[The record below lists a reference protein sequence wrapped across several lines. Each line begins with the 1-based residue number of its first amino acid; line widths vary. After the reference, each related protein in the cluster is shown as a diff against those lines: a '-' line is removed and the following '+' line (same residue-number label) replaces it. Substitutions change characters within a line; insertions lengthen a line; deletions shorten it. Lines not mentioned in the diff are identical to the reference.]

1 MDKKRQ
7 MLSIKELADM
17 LNVSQKTI
25 RRHINSGKIKS
36 VKLGGV
42 HRISREEISTFLEGE
57 EIIDEQIIG
66 SNQNQEFPFS
76 SKVPDLYERSC
87 ARIVWVEANTSST
100 CVPIESWTCD
110 DEEEGAD

>member
-1 MDKKRQ
+1 MDKKGQ

-42 HRISREEISTFLEGE
+42 HRISRDEISTLLEGE
-57 EIIDEQIIG
+57 EIVEDKIEI
-66 SNQNQEFPFS
+66 FVFH
-76 SKVPDLYERSC
+76 
-87 ARIVWVEANTSST
+87 RIYVTRPPKFAY
-100 CVPIESWTCD
+100 
-110 DEEEGAD
+110 